1 MRWKLII
8 DPVGRP
14 GRDNMSIDSGL
25 LRSVHEGGR
34 RGGGGGGGYAFLRL
48 YRWDPPCLSFGRNE
62 PATSRYDVEKIR
74 TLGLD
79 TVRRPTGGRAVWHD
93 AELTYA
99 VAAPCHAFGSLR
111 QTYLAIHQ
119 MLAGALERLGVTT
132 TLASRRS
139 GRVPRPSAG
148 ACFALSA
155 GGEIVVD
162 DRKLVGSAQV
172 RIGKAFLQHGSV
184 LLANEQ
190 DVVSGV
196 TMGTVPRVCAT
207 SLGEVL
213 GRRIAFDEVA
223 RAIALEVRERWC
235 ETWSEGL
242 RSPETIEDDKFGD
255 VSWTWRR

>member
-14 GRDNMSIDSGL
+14 GRDNMGIDSAL
-25 LRSVHEGGR
+25 LRSAH
-34 RGGGGGGGYAFLRL
+34 GGGPGGGDGGNAFLRL

-62 PATSRYDVEKIR
+62 PASSLYDIKKIR
-74 TLGLD
+74 KLGLD

-99 VAAPCHAFGSLR
+99 VAAPCHAFGSPR

-119 MLAGALERLGVTT
+119 MLAGALDRLGVTT
-132 TLASRRS
+132 ALASRRS
-139 GRVPRPSAG
+139 GRVPGPSAG
-148 ACFALSA
+148 ACFAQPA

-172 RIGKAFLQHGSV
+172 RTGKAFLQHGSV
-184 LLANEQ
+184 LLENGQ
-190 DVVSGV
+190 DVVSGI
-196 TMGTVPRVCAT
+196 TTGTIPQVCAT

-213 GRRIAFDEVA
+213 GRRIAFDKVA
-223 RAIALEVRERWC
+223 RAIALEVRERWSG
-235 ETWSEGL
+235 TWSEEL
-242 RSPETIEDDKFGD
+242 RSPETMESDRFGD